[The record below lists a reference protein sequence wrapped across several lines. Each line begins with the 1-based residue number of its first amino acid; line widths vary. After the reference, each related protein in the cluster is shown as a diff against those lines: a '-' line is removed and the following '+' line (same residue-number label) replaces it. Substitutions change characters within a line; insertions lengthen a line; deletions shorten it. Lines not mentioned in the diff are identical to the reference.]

1 MKEQS
6 QTLPILG
13 VFSLGNPCHHFR
25 GSLDIKELAILLIEI
40 DIILLV
46 LVAKS
51 VNEIIFIQRTYY
63 STVYT
68 GRYKLR

>member
-25 GSLDIKELAILLIEI
+25 KSLDIKELAILLIEI
-40 DIILLV
+40 DIIV
-46 LVAKS
+46 LALGAKG
-51 VNEIIFIQRTYY
+51 VNEITVMQRTCY
-63 STVYT
+63 SPVYT